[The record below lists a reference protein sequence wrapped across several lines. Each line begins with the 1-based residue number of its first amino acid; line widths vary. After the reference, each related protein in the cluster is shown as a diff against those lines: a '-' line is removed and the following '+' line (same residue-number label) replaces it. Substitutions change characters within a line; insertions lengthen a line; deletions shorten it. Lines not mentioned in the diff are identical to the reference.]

1 MPRFAIITNPMLP
14 LKDAEFFTIHRMTV
28 NQFLLAKGVDMGGKI
43 CMVDSEKVL
52 SDRWDNLLDERATVI
67 ICPEVGYNFAI
78 LLLLSILI
86 AVAVYFLI
94 DIPTSNTNAEESDPV
109 YTLRGQKNQV
119 KLGQPIEK
127 HYGKVRTWPSY
138 MARPYNQ
145 FYDNDQYLF
154 ALLCVGLGEY
164 DIEKVQIEDT
174 DIDDF
179 QDVTYEIYQPG
190 EPVTLFPT
198 NVQTSTEISGVEL
211 RGPNEPE
218 YDGWTGPFVACSAGS
233 LAYRIE
239 LDFSCRQGLYGL
251 NSKGNTVSA
260 SVSVEGQYRLVDDSG
275 DPLGDW
281 VDMTPFTKT
290 NSNSKAQ
297 RFTISIPVPAGRYE
311 VQVRRTDDKSDSFR
325 VKHTINWEGMRTFC
339 EVEQKFGNVTL
350 LAIKAR
356 ATDNLNDSS
365 KNGFNVICT
374 SILPVYNSGDGT
386 WENEVTRNPAWIA
399 ADILRAKYGRRLT
412 SSTMD
417 LPAFSSLAEE
427 TAEEGITF
435 DGTFDQRGTI
445 WSALQTVLS
454 VAYAVP
460 VVPAGLISIVRD
472 KPQSVPTLGFNGNN
486 IGKDSVSVGTRL
498 YKYADNDGLEI
509 EYVDSATWKRRT
521 VLCLIGNDQGTNP
534 RQVKMLGCTNR
545 DQAYRWGM
553 YQRAVELYQT
563 DNVVFQTG
571 LEGGTAVYGDLIAFK
586 HELIPSATTFEPDQS
601 GRLAADAFGTIVVE
615 GDDVTTIKLQF
626 APVFEVGQVHRI
638 SVRDRQGV
646 VRGPYLCTQ
655 HETEENTVVLETLL
669 DTEALEVEEGSER
682 PLYWFGVSGREYT
695 LCKIV
700 KIESPELYKIQIT
713 AVPYDERIYA
723 YAEATAPPLDSI
735 YNTPVNPAAPV
746 VTGLTVQPYPGSLTE
761 YVASWAPS
769 LGATSYVVSKST
781 DGSQYVVVDTVTT
794 ANAVFSVDPGPLWV
808 KVYAVNTAA
817 GPAAS
822 WSGTVGTATTAPDA
836 VEDLGVREE
845 FVGETLYLNWTANT
859 LAETYRIQFFLGAT
873 LISEKTSTASE
884 TSFTLA
890 SATNAAAAAA
900 VSLGREIGVKV
911 RAENSIGNG
920 PYTAMFLAENP
931 IPEAPT
937 VLTAGTPTGS
947 DYPVSWQHGYE
958 DDLKEFNVYMSA
970 VDGFT
975 PGPSNLITTIPAPE
989 RETTLTVPATRYWRV
1004 GSVDKWG
1011 TEESLSAQ
1019 ATITI

>member
-1 MPRFAIITNPMLP
+1 MLP
-14 LKDAEFFTIHRMTV
+14 LKDAEFFHFDGLTV
-28 NQFLLAKGVDMGGKI
+28 NQFILEKQVDMGGRI
-43 CMVDSEKVL
+43 CMIDSEKVTQ
-52 SDRWDNLLDERATVI
+52 DRWDNLLDERSTVI
-67 ICPEVGYNFAI
+67 ICPEVGFNFAI
-78 LLLLSILI
+78 LLLLSIII
-86 AVAVYFLI
+86 AVAIYFLI
-94 DIPTSNTNAEESDPV
+94 DIPVSNTNGSEEADPM

-119 KLGQPIEK
+119 RLSQPIEK

-164 DIEKVQIEDT
+164 DIEKIQIEDT
-174 DIDDF
+174 DIEEF

-198 NVQTSTEISGVEL
+198 NVQTSTEVSGPEL
-211 RGPNEPE
+211 YGPNEE
-218 YDGWTGPFVACSAGS
+218 DYEGWTGPFVACSAGS
-233 LAYRIE
+233 LAYILE

-251 NSKGNTVSA
+251 NSKGDAVSA
-260 SVSVEGQYRLVDDSG
+260 SVSVEGQYRLVDDAG

-281 VDMTPFTKT
+281 VDMTPFTRT

-297 RFTISIPVPAGRYE
+297 RFTISIPVAAGRYE
-311 VQVRRTDDKSDSFR
+311 VQVRRTDDKSESFR
-325 VKHTINWEGMRTFC
+325 VKHTINWEGLRAFC
-339 EVEQKFGNVTL
+339 EAEQRFGNVTL

-374 SILPVYNSGDGT
+374 SILPVYDSETET
-386 WENEVTRNPAWIA
+386 WENLITRNPAWIA

-417 LPAFSSLAEE
+417 LPAFSTLAEE
-427 TAEEGITF
+427 TAAEGITF

-445 WSALQTVLS
+445 WSSLQTVLS

-472 KPQSVPTLGFNGNN
+472 KPQSIPTLGFNGNN
-486 IGKDSVSVGTRL
+486 IGRDSVSVGTRL
-498 YKYADNDGLEI
+498 TKFADNDGLEV
-509 EYVDSATWKRRT
+509 EYIDSETWKRRT
-521 VLCLIGNDQGTNP
+521 VLCLIGTDQGTNP
-534 RQVKMLGCTNR
+534 RQIKMLGCTDR

-563 DNVVFQTG
+563 DNVVFETG

-586 HELIPSATTFEPDQS
+586 HELVPSATTFEPDQT
-601 GRLAADAFGTIVVE
+601 GRLAADSFGTMVVE
-615 GDDVTTIKLQF
+615 GDDVTTIRLQF
-626 APVFEVGQVHRI
+626 APVFEAEQVHRI
-638 SVRDRQGV
+638 SVRDKLGV

-669 DTEALEVEEGSER
+669 DTETLVVEEGSEQ

-700 KIESPELYKIQIT
+700 KIASPELYKLQIT

-723 YAEATAPPLDSI
+723 YAEATAPPLDLV

-746 VTGLTVQPYPGSLTE
+746 VTGLIVEPYPGSITQ
-761 YVASWAPS
+761 YMASWAPS

-781 DGSQYVVVDTVTT
+781 DGSQYVVVDTVFT

-817 GPAAS
+817 GPAAT
-822 WSGTVGTATTAPDA
+822 WSGTVGSATTAPDV
-836 VEDLGVREE
+836 VEDLDVREE
-845 FVGETLYLNWTANT
+845 FVGETLYLNWAANI
-859 LAETYRIQFFLGAT
+859 LADSYRIQFFLGAT

-884 TSFTLA
+884 THFTLA
-890 SATNAAAAAA
+890 TATNAAAAAA

-911 RAENSIGNG
+911 RAENAIGDG
-920 PYTAMFLAENP
+920 PYTDMFLAENP
-931 IPEAPT
+931 LPSAPT
-937 VLTAGTPTGS
+937 GLTAGTPAGS
-947 DYPVSWQHGYE
+947 DYPVSWDHGYE
-958 DDLKEFNVYMSA
+958 DDLKECKVYMSA

-975 PGPSNLITTIPAPE
+975 PGPSNLITTIPAPG
-989 RETTLTVPATRYWRV
+989 RETTLTVPATRYWV
-1004 GSVDKWG
+1004 VASVDKWG
-1011 TEESLSAQ
+1011 TEEVLSTQ